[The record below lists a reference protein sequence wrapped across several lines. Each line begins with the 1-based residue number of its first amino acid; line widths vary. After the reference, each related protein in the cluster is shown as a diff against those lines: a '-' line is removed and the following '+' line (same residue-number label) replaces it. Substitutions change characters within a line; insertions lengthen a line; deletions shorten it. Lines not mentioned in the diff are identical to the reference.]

1 MKKAPDAFRTI
12 SEVAEI
18 LDTPAHVLRFWESK
32 FYQIRPVK
40 RAGGR
45 RYYRPDDV
53 ALINGIKSLLQ
64 EHHVTIRGVQR
75 VLQEQGVKH
84 VASLGG
90 PLPALVG
97 EDTVEEQEQAKV
109 PEAAPAPAPE
119 AEVEADAGA
128 PKPLDEVFATRRTE
142 EPAAPSEEPRAAE
155 DEADAPLG
163 TEVADDEDT
172 TEALDTAPD
181 TAPERV
187 PEPAEET
194 VTESAAHEIAPE
206 PAAQRSGAPRETEA
220 EDDAEPAVAARPA
233 PRPAPPPAPRPAP
246 EAVPEEAPEAAD
258 SVVLNE
264 PSDRALIARRLRG
277 MKRGALGPQR
287 DRADMLAR
295 RIDSLLERM
304 SEASG
309 AGRW

>member
-97 EDTVEEQEQAKV
+97 EDAVDETEDLAATRA
-109 PEAAPAPAPE
+109 EADPDTGTETE
-119 AEVEADAGA
+119 AET
-128 PKPLDEVFATRRTE
+128 PPPLDEIFATRRSDAPAH
-142 EPAAPSEEPRAAE
+142 EPVTDPDDIP
-155 DEADAPLG
+155 DAPLG
-163 TEVADDEDT
+163 TEIADDEDT
-172 TEALDTAPD
+172 TEALDTAPE
-181 TAPERV
+181 TAPEMPETAPSAAPAEAPAAERSG
-187 PEPAEET
+187 EPADDPQAVVAET
-194 VTESAAHEIAPE
+194 PQNAA
-206 PAAQRSGAPRETEA
+206 AAQPGK
-220 EDDAEPAVAARPA
+220 PA
-233 PRPAPPPAPRPAP
+233 PRPAPAPAAEPPVPAD
-246 EAVPEEAPEAAD
+246 AL
-258 SVVLNE
+258 SLSE
-264 PSDRALIARRLRG
+264 PSERAQIARRLRA